1 MVLRWYQKQNG
12 SQGIANSYHSYYAVV
27 ATHQWAQQ
35 PGSHRAGSISLWL
48 ALVHKSYGPNPS
60 PALNS
65 VSGFAL
71 PACYSAYE
79 VPQNLAL

>member
-48 ALVHKSYGPNPS
+48 ALCTNPMAQI
-60 PALNS
+60 PL
-65 VSGFAL
+65 L
-71 PACYSAYE
+71 
-79 VPQNLAL
+79 L